1 VKLQNV
7 AGYAAACLTIGMLTT
22 TRRACLTDVMK
33 RERQSLVMLGKV
45 RCAEANHSKL
55 TLNNTDGN
63 ALAELKLRDAG

>member
-1 VKLQNV
+1 
-7 AGYAAACLTIGMLTT
+7 MLTT

-63 ALAELKLRDAG
+63 ALAELKLRDAD